1 MALLVVAN
9 AHGIRSQ
16 RGSDE
21 IDHDHI
27 GSNSSTPPGAHTPR
41 PDLVDKRLP
50 GILNSYFGQV
60 RDSFRTRPKSA
71 NSLST
76 SVPSTS
82 TSTKTDDESKRKH
95 MSLDPKSVA
104 SNPLPTAPASPTD
117 GELEAQDLPL
127 HPRTSQLES
136 PIPYPTPPPSSQS
149 SIHRSSRGENGG
161 SSEKRTQSIQ
171 DSPKELDF
179 APERLRRHTFTTA
192 SPLSNVTVAPTI
204 TASHFSNPA
213 TELSA
218 SNTSSPLI
226 TQLSASR
233 RPSASLPSQESSG
246 LTQGVSTPPQLQST
260 PSQTPPQTPRTRSQE
275 GKRRGT
281 GSGTGTATPSKSGA
295 LNGATMG
302 PVLGKLAVEISEGR
316 GLRTS
321 LDPYI
326 VCQFQCAEY
335 ISEGP
340 KNTDTD
346 VSSGRGPG
354 GIAIS
359 RNPSERGLA
368 QAIPMRSRQSSRTGR
383 DMAGSF
389 HETTDPKW
397 EHNAVL

>member
-1 MALLVVAN
+1 MALLAVAN

-21 IDHDHI
+21 TDHDQI

-71 NSLST
+71 TSLST

-82 TSTKTDDESKRKH
+82 TNTDDESKRNH
-95 MSLDPKSVA
+95 MSLDPKSVTG
-104 SNPLPTAPASPTD
+104 NLLPTAPASPSE
-117 GELEAQDLPL
+117 GELEAQTLPL

-136 PIPYPTPPPSSQS
+136 SIPYPTPPPSSQS
-149 SIHRSSRGENGG
+149 SIHRPSRGE
-161 SSEKRTQSIQ
+161 SSEKQTQSIQ
-171 DSPKELDF
+171 DNPKGPDS

-192 SPLSNVTVAPTI
+192 SPLFNVTVAPTV

-218 SNTSSPLI
+218 SNTSCPLI
-226 TQLSASR
+226 AQLSASR
-233 RPSASLPSQESSG
+233 RPSASSSNKESSG

-281 GSGTGTATPSKSGA
+281 GPGTGTATPNKSGG
-295 LNGATMG
+295 LSGATIG

-321 LDPYI
+321 LDPYV

-340 KNTDTD
+340 KNTDTG
-346 VSSGRGPG
+346 VSLGRGPG

-359 RNPSERGLA
+359 RNQSDRGLV

>member
-1 MALLVVAN
+1 MLAIAN

-21 IDHDHI
+21 LDHDQI

-60 RDSFRTRPKSA
+60 RDSFRTRPKSVD
-71 NSLST
+71 SLST
-76 SVPSTS
+76 SVPPTNTS
-82 TSTKTDDESKRKH
+82 TSTDTADESKRKH
-95 MSLDPKSVA
+95 MSLDSTSMA
-104 SNPLPTAPASPTD
+104 GTSLPTAPASPTE
-117 GELEAQDLPL
+117 GEPEAQDLPI
-127 HPRTSQLES
+127 HSRASQLES
-136 PIPYPTPPPSSQS
+136 SIPYPTPPPSSQS
-149 SIHRSSRGENGG
+149 SIHRPSRGENGG
-161 SSEKRTQSIQ
+161 SSEKQTQSIQ
-171 DSPKELDF
+171 DNPKEQDS

-192 SPLSNVTVAPTI
+192 SPLSNVTVAPTV
-204 TASHFSNPA
+204 TASHISNPA

-218 SNTSSPLI
+218 SNISKPLI
-226 TQLSASR
+226 AQLSASR
-233 RPSASLPSQESSG
+233 HPASLPIQESSG

-275 GKRRGT
+275 GRRRGT
-281 GSGTGTATPSKSGA
+281 GSGTGTSTPSKRGD

-302 PVLGKLAVEISEGR
+302 PVLGKLAVEISAGR

-359 RNPSERGLA
+359 RNPSERG
-368 QAIPMRSRQSSRTGR
+368 AISMRSRQSSRTGR
-383 DMAGSF
+383 DTAGSF
-389 HETTDPKW
+389 HETTDPQWDHK
-397 EHNAVL
+397 AVL

>member
-1 MALLVVAN
+1 MAFLAVAN
-9 AHGIRSQ
+9 TIGIRSQ

-21 IDHDHI
+21 IDHDQI

-82 TSTKTDDESKRKH
+82 TKIDDESKRKH
-95 MSLDPKSVA
+95 MNPESVA
-104 SNPLPTAPASPTD
+104 GNPLPTAPASPTD
-117 GELEAQDLPL
+117 GELEAQDLPT

-136 PIPYPTPPPSSQS
+136 SIPYPTPPPSSQS
-149 SIHRSSRGENGG
+149 SIHRPSRGETGV
-161 SSEKRTQSIQ
+161 SSEKRTQSTQ
-171 DSPKELDF
+171 DNPKELDS

-192 SPLSNVTVAPTI
+192 SPLSNVTAAPTV

-213 TELSA
+213 TELSS

-226 TQLSASR
+226 AQLSASR
-233 RPSASLPSQESSG
+233 RPSASLHNQESSG

-260 PSQTPPQTPRTRSQE
+260 PSQTPPQTPRTRSHE
-275 GKRRGT
+275 EKRRGT
-281 GSGTGTATPSKSGA
+281 GPGTGTATPNKNGA
-295 LNGATMG
+295 PNGATIG

-316 GLRTS
+316 GLRRS
-321 LDPYI
+321 LDPYV

-340 KNTDTD
+340 KNTDVD
-346 VSSGRGPG
+346 ASSGRGPG

-359 RNPSERGLA
+359 RNQSERGLV

-389 HETTDPKW
+389 HETADPKW
-397 EHNAVL
+397 EHKAVL

>member
-1 MALLVVAN
+1 MALLAVAN
-9 AHGIRSQ
+9 IHGIRSQ

-76 SVPSTS
+76 SVPNTN
-82 TSTKTDDESKRKH
+82 TDDESKKTH
-95 MSLDPKSVA
+95 MSLDPKNVT

-117 GELEAQDLPL
+117 GELEAQDLPI
-127 HPRTSQLES
+127 HSRTSHLES

-149 SIHRSSRGENGG
+149 SIHRPSRGENGR
-161 SSEKRTQSIQ
+161 SSEKRTQSTQ
-171 DSPKELDF
+171 DSPKELDS

-192 SPLSNVTVAPTI
+192 SPLSNVTVAPAV
-204 TASHFSNPA
+204 TAPHFSNPA
-213 TELSA
+213 TELSS

-226 TQLSASR
+226 AHLSASR
-233 RPSASLPSQESSG
+233 RPSASLSNQESSG
-246 LTQGVSTPPQLQST
+246 LTPGVSTPPQLQST

-281 GSGTGTATPSKSGA
+281 GPGTGTATPSKSGA
-295 LNGATMG
+295 PNGATIG

-321 LDPYI
+321 LDPYV

-340 KNTDTD
+340 KNTDAA
-346 VSSGRGPG
+346 VSMGRGPG
-354 GIAIS
+354 GIAIN
-359 RNPSERGLA
+359 RTPSDRGQA

-397 EHNAVL
+397 EHKAVL